1 MRKNPR
7 LLVVDDEIDICNF
20 VKSFFQLRGFEV
32 FTALSGEEAMSQLLL
47 ERPDVVILD
56 VMMRHGSEGL
66 EVLPKIK
73 SAMPSTKVIMVTAVE
88 DGAIMEAARE
98 KGADD
103 YITKPLVLEYLET
116 TVLDKIRHLST
127 ATA

>member
-66 EVLPKIK
+66 EYLPKIK
-73 SAMPSTKVIMVTAVE
+73 SELPSAKVIMVTAVE
-88 DGAIMEAARE
+88 DSTIVAAARE

-127 ATA
+127 AVA

>member
-32 FTALSGEEAMSQLLL
+32 FTALSGEEAMSQLLQ

-73 SAMPSTKVIMVTAVE
+73 SALPLTKVIMVTAVE
-88 DGAIMEAARE
+88 DGTIAEAARE

-127 ATA
+127 AIA